1 MTVSAETCTLAFP
14 VLSSGCWDVRNTRDM
29 AGIAQKK
36 EICHCVA
43 DLKDRHRR
51 RQELARTRA
60 VRAVSSQPAK
70 PRGSPAVIS
79 QLPPSLPLRP
89 LLPWGSGQAA
99 ASPAGWHALPCPW
112 PLPTLQGLN
121 LLHLQ
126 FFDLFWFPF
135 FWTNWPQC
143 RSVMFWKPSSC
154 ELETRVIKK

>member
-1 MTVSAETCTLAFP
+1 MHTSISCSELRMLRCQEHKRH
-14 VLSSGCWDVRNTRDM
+14 GW
-29 AGIAQKK
+29 
-36 EICHCVA
+36 HCSEKGNLPLRCR

-135 FWTNWPQC
+135 F
-143 RSVMFWKPSSC
+143 
-154 ELETRVIKK
+154 